1 MPWDCHVAV
10 PENMKHLASSL
21 KKLENR
27 ILKSLSWKLGLMIKV
42 AMHSRVLLLFIL
54 VTSLPY
60 LSSAQQQDS
69 TDSGEDFSSQVYRQA
84 LVIENTS
91 YQNTKD
97 SPQSLTT
104 TNQVVN
110 ALQSLGF
117 QVTTPGNAKQRET
130 EKAIRQFGRSLRD
143 NGGVGVFYYAGHV
156 VQFENENYLLPI
168 DTKLARIE
176 DVRYKTVP
184 LGKLLGQMK
193 FAGNQINIIIL
204 DACSPNPFIEGLQGV
219 TPGMMETKIPD
230 NTLISYACTPNT
242 LAKKND
248 SERLFTASLLKHMKT
263 VQIELN
269 EVFEQTRADVAQK
282 SDGQHIPWF
291 SSSVSKEFFFAPN
304 KKFLEKHAPKPVVV
318 KNEDSNQSGV
328 ENSDNQTVAAN
339 KLDNQ
344 TNQNAEIVIEEL
356 ATPPDDQRIF
366 YLKRAYVNQ
375 QLANLNALLNDARVI
390 PIEQDGKPW
399 FIFDFVREGSIYE
412 KLGLKNKDVI
422 VQINGFTVD
431 SLPKALKL
439 FEALQLE
446 EKITLRIKR
455 EDQLTD
461 FQYFIDG

>member
-1 MPWDCHVAV
+1 MT
-10 PENMKHLASSL
+10 
-21 KKLENR
+21 
-27 ILKSLSWKLGLMIKV
+27 V

-54 VTSLPY
+54 IILLPY
-60 LSSAQQQDS
+60 LSSAQQQNS
-69 TDSGEDFSSQVYRQA
+69 TDSGDDFSVQVYRQA
-84 LVIENTS
+84 LVIENTG
-91 YQNTKD
+91 YQDTKD
-97 SPQSLTT
+97 SSPSLTP
-104 TNQVVN
+104 TNQVN
-110 ALQSLGF
+110 SALESLGF
-117 QVTTPGNAKQRET
+117 QVTTLGNAKQRET

-143 NGGVGVFYYAGHV
+143 NGGVGVFYYTGHM

-168 DTKLARIE
+168 DTKLTRIA

-219 TPGMMETKIPD
+219 TPGMIETKAPE
-230 NTLISYACTPNT
+230 NMLISYACTPNT
-242 LAKKND
+242 LAEKTD
-248 SERLFTASLLKHMKT
+248 PERLFTSVLLQRIKT
-263 VQIELN
+263 VRTGLN
-269 EVFEQTRADVAQK
+269 EIFEQASADITQK
-282 SDGQHIPWF
+282 SDGQHTPWF
-291 SSSVSKEFFFAPN
+291 SSSVTKEFFFAPN
-304 KKFLEKHAPKPVVV
+304 ENFLKEHAPKPVVI
-318 KNEDSNQSGV
+318 KNEDTNELEV
-328 ENSDNQTVAAN
+328 EKSDNQTVAA
-339 KLDNQ
+339 KKSGNQ
-344 TNQNAEIVIEEL
+344 TSQNAEIFIEEL

-366 YLKRAYVNQ
+366 RFKRTYVNQ

-455 EDQLTD
+455 EGQLTD
-461 FQYFIDG
+461 FQYFIDS

>member
-1 MPWDCHVAV
+1 MAV
-10 PENMKHLASSL
+10 PENMKHHVSSL
-21 KKLENR
+21 KTLENR
-27 ILKSLSWKLGLMIKV
+27 ILKSLSWKLGLMMKV

-60 LSSAQQQDS
+60 LSSAQQQKS
-69 TDSGEDFSSQVYRQA
+69 TDSGDDFSSRVYRQA

-97 SPQSLTT
+97 SPPSLTT
-104 TNQVVN
+104 PNQVSN
-110 ALQSLGF
+110 ELQSLGF
-117 QVTTPGNAKQRET
+117 QVTTLGNAKQRET

-143 NGGVGVFYYAGHV
+143 NGGVGVFYYTGHV

-168 DTKLARIE
+168 DTKLTRIE

-219 TPGMMETKIPD
+219 TPGMMEIKVSE
-230 NTLISYACTPNT
+230 NKLISYACAPNT
-242 LAKKND
+242 LAEKND
-248 SERLFTASLLKHMKT
+248 LEGLFTASLLQHMKT
-263 VQIELN
+263 VRIELN
-269 EVFEQTRADVAQK
+269 EVFEQTSADVAQR
-282 SDGQHIPWF
+282 SNGQQIPWF
-291 SSSVSKEFFFAPN
+291 SSSMSKEFFFAPN
-304 KKFLEKHAPKPVVV
+304 KNFLEKYAPKPVVV

-328 ENSDNQTVAAN
+328 KDSDNQTVAAN
-339 KLDNQ
+339 ESDNQ
-344 TNQNAEIVIEEL
+344 TNQNAKIVIEEL

-366 YLKRAYVNQ
+366 RLKRTYVNQ

-455 EDQLTD
+455 EGQLTD

>member
-1 MPWDCHVAV
+1 M
-10 PENMKHLASSL
+10 M
-21 KKLENR
+21 
-27 ILKSLSWKLGLMIKV
+27 KV

-60 LSSAQQQDS
+60 LSSAQQQDIANPE
-69 TDSGEDFSSQVYRQA
+69 DDFSGQVYRQA

-91 YQNTKD
+91 YQNTRD
-97 SPQSLTT
+97 SPPSLTT
-104 TNQVVN
+104 PNQVSNV
-110 ALQSLGF
+110 LQSLGF
-117 QVTTPGNAKQRET
+117 QVIALGNAKQRET

-168 DTKLARIE
+168 DTKLTRIA

-204 DACSPNPFIEGLQGV
+204 DACSPNPFMEGLQGF
-219 TPGMMETKIPD
+219 TPGMMETKAPE
-230 NTLISYACTPNT
+230 NMLISSACTPNT
-242 LAKKND
+242 LAEKTD
-248 SERLFTASLLKHMKT
+248 PERLFTSVLLQRMKT
-263 VQIELN
+263 VRTGLN
-269 EVFEQTRADVAQK
+269 EIFEQVSADVAQK
-282 SDGQHIPWF
+282 SDSQHTPWF
-291 SSSVSKEFFFAPN
+291 SSSVTKQFFFAPN
-304 KKFLEKHAPKPVVV
+304 ENFLEEHAPKPVVV
-318 KNEDSNQSGV
+318 KNEDTNELEV
-328 ENSDNQTVAAN
+328 EKSDNQTVAA
-339 KLDNQ
+339 KKSDNQ
-344 TNQNAEIVIEEL
+344 TSQNAEIFIEEL

-366 YLKRAYVNQ
+366 RFKGTYVNQ

-455 EDQLTD
+455 EGQLTD

>member
-1 MPWDCHVAV
+1 MPWDCRVAV

-263 VQIELN
+263 VRLL
-269 EVFEQTRADVAQK
+269 
-282 SDGQHIPWF
+282 SY
-291 SSSVSKEFFFAPN
+291 
-304 KKFLEKHAPKPVVV
+304 
-318 KNEDSNQSGV
+318 
-328 ENSDNQTVAAN
+328 
-339 KLDNQ
+339 
-344 TNQNAEIVIEEL
+344 
-356 ATPPDDQRIF
+356 IF
-366 YLKRAYVNQ
+366 YSSFY
-375 QLANLNALLNDARVI
+375 
-390 PIEQDGKPW
+390 PSCGW
-399 FIFDFVREGSIYE
+399 FKYPS
-412 KLGLKNKDVI
+412 
-422 VQINGFTVD
+422 
-431 SLPKALKL
+431 
-439 FEALQLE
+439 
-446 EKITLRIKR
+446 
-455 EDQLTD
+455 
-461 FQYFIDG
+461 

>member
-1 MPWDCHVAV
+1 M
-10 PENMKHLASSL
+10 
-21 KKLENR
+21 
-27 ILKSLSWKLGLMIKV
+27 KV

-54 VTSLPY
+54 VTSLPC
-60 LSSAQQQDS
+60 LSLAQQQDIANS
-69 TDSGEDFSSQVYRQA
+69 EDDFSSQVYRQA

-97 SPQSLTT
+97 SPPSRTP
-104 TNQVVN
+104 NQVSNV
-110 ALQSLGF
+110 LQSLGF
-117 QVTTPGNAKQRET
+117 QVTTLGNAKQRET

-143 NGGVGVFYYAGHV
+143 NGGVGVFYYTGHM

-168 DTKLARIE
+168 DTKLTRIA

-219 TPGMMETKIPD
+219 TPGMMETKVPE
-230 NTLISYACTPNT
+230 NMLISYACTPNT
-242 LAKKND
+242 LAEKTD
-248 SERLFTASLLKHMKT
+248 PERLFTSVLLQRMKT
-263 VQIELN
+263 VRTGLN
-269 EVFEQTRADVAQK
+269 EIFEQTSADVAQK

-291 SSSVSKEFFFAPN
+291 SSSVTKEFFFAPTEN
-304 KKFLEKHAPKPVVV
+304 FLEEHAPKPVVV
-318 KNEDSNQSGV
+318 KNEDSNELEV
-328 ENSDNQTVAAN
+328 ENSDNQTVAA
-339 KLDNQ
+339 KESDNQ
-344 TNQNAEIVIEEL
+344 TSQDTEIVIEEL

-366 YLKRAYVNQ
+366 RFKRAYVNQ

-455 EDQLTD
+455 EGQLTD

>member
-1 MPWDCHVAV
+1 M
-10 PENMKHLASSL
+10 
-21 KKLENR
+21 
-27 ILKSLSWKLGLMIKV
+27 KV

-54 VTSLPY
+54 VTSLPC
-60 LSSAQQQDS
+60 LSLAQQQDIANS
-69 TDSGEDFSSQVYRQA
+69 EDDFSVQVYRQA
-84 LVIENTS
+84 LVIENTG

-97 SPQSLTT
+97 SPPSRTP
-104 TNQVVN
+104 TNQVSSV
-110 ALQSLGF
+110 LRSLGF
-117 QVTTPGNAKQRET
+117 QVTTLGNAKQRET

-143 NGGVGVFYYAGHV
+143 NGGVGVFYYTGHV

-168 DTKLARIE
+168 DTKLTRIA
-176 DVRYKTVP
+176 DVHYKTVP

-219 TPGMMETKIPD
+219 TPGMMETKAPE
-230 NTLISYACTPNT
+230 NMLISYACTPNT
-242 LAKKND
+242 LAEKTD
-248 SERLFTASLLKHMKT
+248 PERLFTSVLLQRMKT
-263 VQIELN
+263 VRTGLN
-269 EVFEQTRADVAQK
+269 EIFEQTSADITQK
-282 SDGQHIPWF
+282 SDGQHTPWF
-291 SSSVSKEFFFAPN
+291 SSSVTKEFFFAPN
-304 KKFLEKHAPKPVVV
+304 ENFLEEHAPKPVVV
-318 KNEDSNQSGV
+318 KNEVSNELEV
-328 ENSDNQTVAAN
+328 EKSDNQTVAA
-339 KLDNQ
+339 KKSDNQ
-344 TNQNAEIVIEEL
+344 TSQNAEIFIEEL

-366 YLKRAYVNQ
+366 RFKRAYVNQ

-455 EDQLTD
+455 EGQLTD
-461 FQYFIDG
+461 FQYFIDS

>member
-1 MPWDCHVAV
+1 M
-10 PENMKHLASSL
+10 
-21 KKLENR
+21 
-27 ILKSLSWKLGLMIKV
+27 KV
-42 AMHSRVLLLFIL
+42 AMHSRVFLLFIL

-60 LSSAQQQDS
+60 LSSAQQQES
-69 TDSGEDFSSQVYRQA
+69 TDSGDDFSSQVYRQA

-97 SPQSLTT
+97 SPPSLTT
-104 TNQVVN
+104 TSQVSN
-110 ALQSLGF
+110 TLKSLGF
-117 QVTTPGNAKQRET
+117 QVTTLGNAKQRET
-130 EKAIRQFGRSLRD
+130 EKAIRQFGRSLRN

-168 DTKLARIE
+168 DIKLTRIE

-219 TPGMMETKIPD
+219 TPGMMEIKAPE
-230 NTLISYACTPNT
+230 NTIISYACTPNT
-242 LAKKND
+242 LAEKND
-248 SERLFTASLLKHMKT
+248 PEGLFTASLLQHMKT
-263 VQIELN
+263 VRIELN
-269 EVFEQTRADVAQK
+269 EVFEQTSADVAQR
-282 SDGQHIPWF
+282 SNGQHIPWF
-291 SSSVSKEFFFAPN
+291 SSSMSKEFFFAPN
-304 KKFLEKHAPKPVVV
+304 ENFLEKYAPKPVVV

-328 ENSDNQTVAAN
+328 KDSDNQTVAAN
-339 KLDNQ
+339 ESDNQ
-344 TNQNAEIVIEEL
+344 TYQNAKIIIEEL
-356 ATPPDDQRIF
+356 ATPPDNQRIF
-366 YLKRAYVNQ
+366 RLKRTYVNQ

-455 EDQLTD
+455 EGQLTD

>member
-1 MPWDCHVAV
+1 M
-10 PENMKHLASSL
+10 
-21 KKLENR
+21 
-27 ILKSLSWKLGLMIKV
+27 KV
-42 AMHSRVLLLFIL
+42 AIHSRVLLLFIL
-54 VTSLPY
+54 VTSLPC
-60 LSSAQQQDS
+60 LSLAQQQDIANS
-69 TDSGEDFSSQVYRQA
+69 EDDFSSQVYRQA
-84 LVIENTS
+84 LVIENTG

-97 SPQSLTT
+97 SPPSLTP
-104 TNQVVN
+104 TNQVSNV
-110 ALQSLGF
+110 LQSLGF
-117 QVTTPGNAKQRET
+117 QVTTLGNAKQRET

-143 NGGVGVFYYAGHV
+143 NGGVGVFYYTGHV

-168 DTKLARIE
+168 DTKLTRIE

-219 TPGMMETKIPD
+219 TPGMMETKAPE
-230 NTLISYACTPNT
+230 NMLISYACTPNT
-242 LAKKND
+242 LAEKTD
-248 SERLFTASLLKHMKT
+248 PERLFTSALLQRMKT
-263 VQIELN
+263 VRTGLN
-269 EVFEQTRADVAQK
+269 EIFEQTSADITQK
-282 SDGQHIPWF
+282 SDGQRTSWF
-291 SSSVSKEFFFAPN
+291 SSSVTKEFFFAPTEN
-304 KKFLEKHAPKPVVV
+304 FLEEHAPKPVVV
-318 KNEDSNQSGV
+318 KNEDSNELEV
-328 ENSDNQTVAAN
+328 ENSDNQTVAA
-339 KLDNQ
+339 KESDNQ
-344 TNQNAEIVIEEL
+344 TSQDTEIVIEEL

-366 YLKRAYVNQ
+366 RLKRTYVNQ

-455 EDQLTD
+455 EGQLTD

>member
-1 MPWDCHVAV
+1 VSN
-10 PENMKHLASSL
+10 E
-21 KKLENR
+21 
-27 ILKSLSWKLGLMIKV
+27 
-42 AMHSRVLLLFIL
+42 
-54 VTSLPY
+54 
-60 LSSAQQQDS
+60 
-69 TDSGEDFSSQVYRQA
+69 
-84 LVIENTS
+84 
-91 YQNTKD
+91 
-97 SPQSLTT
+97 
-104 TNQVVN
+104 
-110 ALQSLGF
+110 LQSLGF
-117 QVTTPGNAKQRET
+117 QVTTLGNAKQRET

-143 NGGVGVFYYAGHV
+143 NGGVSVFYYAGHV

-168 DTKLARIE
+168 DIKLTRIE

-219 TPGMMETKIPD
+219 TPGMMEIKAPE
-230 NTLISYACTPNT
+230 NTLISYACAPNT
-242 LAKKND
+242 LAEKND
-248 SERLFTASLLKHMKT
+248 PEWLFTASLLQHMKT
-263 VQIELN
+263 VRIELN
-269 EVFEQTRADVAQK
+269 EVFEQTSADVAQR
-282 SDGQHIPWF
+282 SNGRQIPWF
-291 SSSVSKEFFFAPN
+291 SSSMRKEFFFAPN
-304 KKFLEKHAPKPVVV
+304 KNFLEKYAPKPVVV

-328 ENSDNQTVAAN
+328 KDSDNQTVAAN
-339 KLDNQ
+339 ESDNQ
-344 TNQNAEIVIEEL
+344 TNQNAKIVIEEL

-366 YLKRAYVNQ
+366 RLKRTYVNQ

-446 EKITLRIKR
+446 EKITLRIRR
-455 EDQLTD
+455 EGQLTD

>member
-1 MPWDCHVAV
+1 
-10 PENMKHLASSL
+10 
-21 KKLENR
+21 
-27 ILKSLSWKLGLMIKV
+27 MIKV

-60 LSSAQQQDS
+60 LSSAQQQKS
-69 TDSGEDFSSQVYRQA
+69 TDSGDDFSSRVYRQA

-328 ENSDNQTVAAN
+328 EDSDNQTVAAN

>member
-1 MPWDCHVAV
+1 M
-10 PENMKHLASSL
+10 
-21 KKLENR
+21 
-27 ILKSLSWKLGLMIKV
+27 KV

-60 LSSAQQQDS
+60 LSSAQQQDIANPE
-69 TDSGEDFSSQVYRQA
+69 DDFSGQVYRQA

-91 YQNTKD
+91 YQNTRD
-97 SPQSLTT
+97 SPPSLTT
-104 TNQVVN
+104 PNQVSNV
-110 ALQSLGF
+110 LQSLGF
-117 QVTTPGNAKQRET
+117 QVIALGNAKQRET
-130 EKAIRQFGRSLRD
+130 EKAIRQFGHSLRD
-143 NGGVGVFYYAGHV
+143 NEGVGVFYYAGHV

-168 DTKLARIE
+168 DIKLTRIE

-219 TPGMMETKIPD
+219 TPGMMETKAPE
-230 NTLISYACTPNT
+230 NMLISYACSPNK
-242 LAKKND
+242 LAKETD
-248 SERLFTASLLKHMKT
+248 SKGLFASVLLKHMKT
-263 VQIELN
+263 VRTGLN
-269 EVFEQTRADVAQK
+269 EIFEQTSADIAQK

-291 SSSVSKEFFFAPN
+291 SSSVTKEFFFAPN
-304 KKFLEKHAPKPVVV
+304 ENFLEKYAPKPVVV
-318 KNEDSNQSGV
+318 KNEDSNELEV
-328 ENSDNQTVAAN
+328 ENADNQTVAA
-339 KLDNQ
+339 KTSDNQ
-344 TNQNAEIVIEEL
+344 TNQNTEIVIEEL

-366 YLKRAYVNQ
+366 RFKGTYVNQ

-455 EDQLTD
+455 EGQLTD
-461 FQYFIDG
+461 FQYFIDS

>member
-1 MPWDCHVAV
+1 M
-10 PENMKHLASSL
+10 
-21 KKLENR
+21 
-27 ILKSLSWKLGLMIKV
+27 KV

-60 LSSAQQQDS
+60 LSLAQQQDIANS
-69 TDSGEDFSSQVYRQA
+69 EDDFSVQVYRQA
-84 LVIENTS
+84 LVIENTD
-91 YQNTKD
+91 YQNIKD
-97 SPQSLTT
+97 SPPSLIP
-104 TNQVVN
+104 TNQVSNV
-110 ALQSLGF
+110 LQSLGF
-117 QVTTPGNAKQRET
+117 QVTTLGNAKQRET
-130 EKAIRQFGRSLRD
+130 EKAIRQFGRSLRE
-143 NGGVGVFYYAGHV
+143 NGGVGVFYYTGHM

-168 DTKLARIE
+168 DTKLTRIE

-219 TPGMMETKIPD
+219 TPGMMETKAPE
-230 NTLISYACTPNT
+230 NMLISYACTPNT
-242 LAKKND
+242 LAEKTD
-248 SERLFTASLLKHMKT
+248 PERLFTSVLLQRMKT
-263 VQIELN
+263 VRTGLN
-269 EVFEQTRADVAQK
+269 EIFEQTSADITQK

-291 SSSVSKEFFFAPN
+291 SSSVPKEFFFAPN
-304 KKFLEKHAPKPVVV
+304 ENFLEGHAPKPVVV
-318 KNEDSNQSGV
+318 KNEDSNELDV
-328 ENSDNQTVAAN
+328 EKSDNQTVAA
-339 KLDNQ
+339 KKSDNQ
-344 TNQNAEIVIEEL
+344 TSQNAEIFIEEL

-366 YLKRAYVNQ
+366 RFKRTYVNQ

-455 EDQLTD
+455 EGQLTD
-461 FQYFIDG
+461 FQYFIDS

>member
-1 MPWDCHVAV
+1 
-10 PENMKHLASSL
+10 
-21 KKLENR
+21 
-27 ILKSLSWKLGLMIKV
+27 MIKV
-42 AMHSRVLLLFIL
+42 ATHSRVLLLFIL

-60 LSSAQQQDS
+60 LSLAQQQDIANS
-69 TDSGEDFSSQVYRQA
+69 EDDFSGQVYRQA

-97 SPQSLTT
+97 SPTSLTT
-104 TNQVVN
+104 TNQVSNV
-110 ALQSLGF
+110 LQSLGF
-117 QVTTPGNAKQRET
+117 QVTTLGNAKQRET
-130 EKAIRQFGRSLRD
+130 EKAIRQFGRSLSD

-168 DTKLARIE
+168 DAKLMRIA

-219 TPGMMETKIPD
+219 TPGMMETKAPENI
-230 NTLISYACTPNT
+230 LISYACTPNT
-242 LAKKND
+242 LAEKTD
-248 SERLFTASLLKHMKT
+248 PERLFTSVLLQRMKT
-263 VQIELN
+263 VRTGLN
-269 EVFEQTRADVAQK
+269 EIFEQTSAGITQK
-282 SDGQHIPWF
+282 SDGQHTPWF
-291 SSSVSKEFFFAPN
+291 SSSVTKEFFFAPN
-304 KKFLEKHAPKPVVV
+304 ENFLEKHAPKPVVV
-318 KNEDSNQSGV
+318 KNEDSNELEV

-339 KLDNQ
+339 KSENQ
-344 TNQNAEIVIEEL
+344 TNQNAKIAIEES
-356 ATPPDDQRIF
+356 ATPPDNQRIF
-366 YLKRAYVNQ
+366 RFKRAYVNQ

-412 KLGLKNKDVI
+412 KLGLKEKDVI
-422 VQINGFTVD
+422 VKINGFTVD

>member
-1 MPWDCHVAV
+1 M
-10 PENMKHLASSL
+10 
-21 KKLENR
+21 
-27 ILKSLSWKLGLMIKV
+27 KV

-60 LSSAQQQDS
+60 LSLAQQQDIANS
-69 TDSGEDFSSQVYRQA
+69 EDDFSVQVYRQA
-84 LVIENTS
+84 LVIENTG
-91 YQNTKD
+91 YQDTKD
-97 SPQSLTT
+97 SSPSLTP
-104 TNQVVN
+104 TNQVN
-110 ALQSLGF
+110 SALESLGF
-117 QVTTPGNAKQRET
+117 QVTTLGNAKQRET

-143 NGGVGVFYYAGHV
+143 NGGVGVFYYTGHM
-156 VQFENENYLLPI
+156 VQFENENYLLPT
-168 DTKLARIE
+168 DTKLTRIA

-219 TPGMMETKIPD
+219 TPGMMETKAPE
-230 NTLISYACTPNT
+230 NMLISYACTPNT
-242 LAKKND
+242 LAEKTD
-248 SERLFTASLLKHMKT
+248 PERLFTSVLLQRIKT
-263 VQIELN
+263 VRTGLN
-269 EVFEQTRADVAQK
+269 EIFEQTSADITQK
-282 SDGQHIPWF
+282 SDGQHTPWF
-291 SSSVSKEFFFAPN
+291 SSSVTKEFFFAPN
-304 KKFLEKHAPKPVVV
+304 ENFLEEHAPKPVVV
-318 KNEDSNQSGV
+318 KNEDLNELEV
-328 ENSDNQTVAAN
+328 ENSDNQTVAA
-339 KLDNQ
+339 KKSDNQ
-344 TNQNAEIVIEEL
+344 TSQNAEIFIEEL

-366 YLKRAYVNQ
+366 RFKRTYVNQ

-455 EDQLTD
+455 EGQLTD
-461 FQYFIDG
+461 FQYFIDS

>member
-1 MPWDCHVAV
+1 
-10 PENMKHLASSL
+10 
-21 KKLENR
+21 
-27 ILKSLSWKLGLMIKV
+27 
-42 AMHSRVLLLFIL
+42 MHSRVLLLFIL
-54 VTSLPY
+54 IILLPY
-60 LSSAQQQDS
+60 LSSAQQQNS
-69 TDSGEDFSSQVYRQA
+69 TDSGDDFSVQVYRQA
-84 LVIENTS
+84 LVIENTG
-91 YQNTKD
+91 YQDTKD
-97 SPQSLTT
+97 SSPSLTP
-104 TNQVVN
+104 TNQVN
-110 ALQSLGF
+110 SALESLGF
-117 QVTTPGNAKQRET
+117 QVTTLGNAKQRET

-143 NGGVGVFYYAGHV
+143 NGGVGVFYYTGHM

-168 DTKLARIE
+168 DTKLTRIA

-219 TPGMMETKIPD
+219 TPGMMETKAPE
-230 NTLISYACTPNT
+230 NMLISYACTPNT
-242 LAKKND
+242 LAEKTD
-248 SERLFTASLLKHMKT
+248 PERLFTSVLLQRIKT
-263 VQIELN
+263 VRTGLN
-269 EVFEQTRADVAQK
+269 EIFEQTSADITQK
-282 SDGQHIPWF
+282 SDGQHTPWF
-291 SSSVSKEFFFAPN
+291 SSSVTKEFFFAPN
-304 KKFLEKHAPKPVVV
+304 ENFLEEHAPKPVVV
-318 KNEDSNQSGV
+318 KNEDTNELEV
-328 ENSDNQTVAAN
+328 EKSDNQTVAA
-339 KLDNQ
+339 KKSDNQ
-344 TNQNAEIVIEEL
+344 TSQNAEIFIEEL

-366 YLKRAYVNQ
+366 RFKRTYVNQ

-455 EDQLTD
+455 EGQLTD
-461 FQYFIDG
+461 FQYFIDS

>member
-1 MPWDCHVAV
+1 MAV
-10 PENMKHLASSL
+10 PENMKHHVSSL
-21 KKLENR
+21 KTLENR
-27 ILKSLSWKLGLMIKV
+27 ILKSLSWKLGLMMKV

-54 VTSLPY
+54 VTSLPC
-60 LSSAQQQDS
+60 LSLAQQQDIAN
-69 TDSGEDFSSQVYRQA
+69 SGDDFPSQVYRQA

-97 SPQSLTT
+97 SPPSLTT
-104 TNQVVN
+104 TSQVSN
-110 ALQSLGF
+110 TLKSLGF
-117 QVTTPGNAKQRET
+117 QVTTLGNAKQRET
-130 EKAIRQFGRSLRD
+130 EKAIRQFGRSLRN

-168 DTKLARIE
+168 DIKLTRIE
-176 DVRYKTVP
+176 DVRYETVP

-204 DACSPNPFIEGLQGV
+204 DACSPNPFIEGLQGI
-219 TPGMMETKIPD
+219 TPGMMEIKAPE
-230 NTLISYACTPNT
+230 NTLISYACAPNT
-242 LAKKND
+242 LAEKND
-248 SERLFTASLLKHMKT
+248 PEWLFTASLLQHMKT
-263 VQIELN
+263 VRIELN
-269 EVFEQTRADVAQK
+269 EVFEQTSADVAQR
-282 SDGQHIPWF
+282 SNGQHIPWF
-291 SSSVSKEFFFAPN
+291 SSSVSKDFFFAPN
-304 KKFLEKHAPKPVVV
+304 ENFLEKYAPKPVVV

-328 ENSDNQTVAAN
+328 KDSDNQTVAAN
-339 KLDNQ
+339 ESDNQ
-344 TNQNAEIVIEEL
+344 TYQNAKIIIEEL
-356 ATPPDDQRIF
+356 ATPPDNQRIF
-366 YLKRAYVNQ
+366 RLKRTYVNQ

-455 EDQLTD
+455 EGQLTD

>member
-1 MPWDCHVAV
+1 MT
-10 PENMKHLASSL
+10 
-21 KKLENR
+21 
-27 ILKSLSWKLGLMIKV
+27 V

-54 VTSLPY
+54 IILLPY
-60 LSSAQQQDS
+60 LSSAQQQNS
-69 TDSGEDFSSQVYRQA
+69 TDSGDDFSVQVYRQA
-84 LVIENTS
+84 LVIENTG
-91 YQNTKD
+91 YQDTKD
-97 SPQSLTT
+97 SSPSLTP
-104 TNQVVN
+104 TNQVN
-110 ALQSLGF
+110 SALESLGF
-117 QVTTPGNAKQRET
+117 QVTTLDNAKQRET

-143 NGGVGVFYYAGHV
+143 NGGVGVFYYTGHM

-168 DTKLARIE
+168 DTKLTRIA
-176 DVRYKTVP
+176 DVRYKAVP

-219 TPGMMETKIPD
+219 TPGMMETKAPE
-230 NTLISYACTPNT
+230 NMLISYACTPNT
-242 LAKKND
+242 LAEKTD
-248 SERLFTASLLKHMKT
+248 PERLFTSVLLQRIKT
-263 VQIELN
+263 VRTGLN
-269 EVFEQTRADVAQK
+269 EIFEQASADITQK
-282 SDGQHIPWF
+282 SDGQHTPWF
-291 SSSVSKEFFFAPN
+291 SSSVTKEFFFAPDEN
-304 KKFLEKHAPKPVVV
+304 FLEEHAPKPVVV
-318 KNEDSNQSGV
+318 KNEDTNELEV
-328 ENSDNQTVAAN
+328 EKSDNQTVAA
-339 KLDNQ
+339 KKSDNQ
-344 TNQNAEIVIEEL
+344 TSQNAEIFIEEL

-366 YLKRAYVNQ
+366 RFKRTYVNQ

-455 EDQLTD
+455 EGQLTD

>member
-1 MPWDCHVAV
+1 
-10 PENMKHLASSL
+10 
-21 KKLENR
+21 
-27 ILKSLSWKLGLMIKV
+27 MIKV
-42 AMHSRVLLLFIL
+42 ATHSRVLLLFIL

-60 LSSAQQQDS
+60 LSLAQQQDIANS
-69 TDSGEDFSSQVYRQA
+69 EDDFSGQVYRQA

-97 SPQSLTT
+97 SPTSLTT
-104 TNQVVN
+104 TNQVSNV
-110 ALQSLGF
+110 LQSLGF
-117 QVTTPGNAKQRET
+117 QVTTLGNAKQRET
-130 EKAIRQFGRSLRD
+130 EKAIRQFGRSLSD
-143 NGGVGVFYYAGHV
+143 NGGVGVFYYTGHM

-168 DTKLARIE
+168 DIKLTRIA

-219 TPGMMETKIPD
+219 TPGMMETKAPENI
-230 NTLISYACTPNT
+230 LISYACTPNT
-242 LAKKND
+242 LAEKTD
-248 SERLFTASLLKHMKT
+248 PERLFTSVLLQRMKT
-263 VQIELN
+263 VRTGLN
-269 EVFEQTRADVAQK
+269 EIFEQTSAGITQK
-282 SDGQHIPWF
+282 SDGQHTPWF
-291 SSSVSKEFFFAPN
+291 SSSVTKEFFFAPN
-304 KKFLEKHAPKPVVV
+304 ENFLEKHAPKPVVV
-318 KNEDSNQSGV
+318 KNEDSNELEV

-339 KLDNQ
+339 KSENQ
-344 TNQNAEIVIEEL
+344 TNQNAKIAIEES
-356 ATPPDDQRIF
+356 ATPPDNQRIF
-366 YLKRAYVNQ
+366 RFKRAYVNQ

-412 KLGLKNKDVI
+412 KLGLKKKDVI
-422 VQINGFTVD
+422 VKINGFTVD

-446 EKITLRIKR
+446 EKITLSIKR
-455 EDQLTD
+455 EGQLTD

>member
-1 MPWDCHVAV
+1 MPWECCVAV
-10 PENMKHLASSL
+10 PENMKHHVSSL
-21 KKLENR
+21 KTLENR
-27 ILKSLSWKLGLMIKV
+27 ILKSLSWKLGLMMKV

-54 VTSLPY
+54 VTSLPC
-60 LSSAQQQDS
+60 LSLAQQQDIAN
-69 TDSGEDFSSQVYRQA
+69 SGDDFPSQVYRQA

-97 SPQSLTT
+97 SPPSLTT
-104 TNQVVN
+104 TSQVSN
-110 ALQSLGF
+110 TLKSLGF
-117 QVTTPGNAKQRET
+117 QVTTLGNAKQRET
-130 EKAIRQFGRSLRD
+130 EKAIRQFGCSLRN

-168 DTKLARIE
+168 DIKLTRIE

-204 DACSPNPFIEGLQGV
+204 DACSPNPFIEGLQGI
-219 TPGMMETKIPD
+219 TPGMMEIKAPE
-230 NTLISYACTPNT
+230 NTIISYACTPNT
-242 LAKKND
+242 LAEKND
-248 SERLFTASLLKHMKT
+248 PEGLFTASLLQHMKT
-263 VQIELN
+263 VRVELN
-269 EVFEQTRADVAQK
+269 EVFEQTSADVAQR
-282 SDGQHIPWF
+282 SNGQHIPWF
-291 SSSVSKEFFFAPN
+291 SSSVSKDFFFAPN
-304 KKFLEKHAPKPVVV
+304 ENFLEKYAPKPVVV

-328 ENSDNQTVAAN
+328 KDSDNQTVAAN
-339 KLDNQ
+339 ESDNQ
-344 TNQNAEIVIEEL
+344 TYQNAKIIIEEL

-366 YLKRAYVNQ
+366 RLKRTYVNQ

-455 EDQLTD
+455 EGQLTD

>member
-1 MPWDCHVAV
+1 M
-10 PENMKHLASSL
+10 
-21 KKLENR
+21 
-27 ILKSLSWKLGLMIKV
+27 KV

-60 LSSAQQQDS
+60 LSLAQQQDIANS
-69 TDSGEDFSSQVYRQA
+69 EDDFSVQVYRQA
-84 LVIENTS
+84 LVIENTG
-91 YQNTKD
+91 YQDTKD
-97 SPQSLTT
+97 SSPSLTP
-104 TNQVVN
+104 TNQVN
-110 ALQSLGF
+110 STLESLGF
-117 QVTTPGNAKQRET
+117 QVTTLGNAKQRET

-143 NGGVGVFYYAGHV
+143 NGGVGVFYYTGHM

-168 DTKLARIE
+168 DTKLTRIA

-219 TPGMMETKIPD
+219 TPGMMETKAPE
-230 NTLISYACTPNT
+230 NMLISYACTPNT
-242 LAKKND
+242 LAEKTD
-248 SERLFTASLLKHMKT
+248 PERLFTSVLLQRIKT
-263 VQIELN
+263 VRTGLN
-269 EVFEQTRADVAQK
+269 EIFEQASADITQK
-282 SDGQHIPWF
+282 SDGQHTPWF
-291 SSSVSKEFFFAPN
+291 SSSVTKEFFFAPN
-304 KKFLEKHAPKPVVV
+304 ENFLEEHAPKPVVV
-318 KNEDSNQSGV
+318 KNEDTNELEV
-328 ENSDNQTVAAN
+328 EKSDNQTVAA
-339 KLDNQ
+339 KKSDNQ
-344 TNQNAEIVIEEL
+344 TSQNAEIFIEEL

-366 YLKRAYVNQ
+366 RFKRTYVNQ

-455 EDQLTD
+455 EGQLTD
-461 FQYFIDG
+461 FQYFIDS

>member
-1 MPWDCHVAV
+1 M
-10 PENMKHLASSL
+10 
-21 KKLENR
+21 
-27 ILKSLSWKLGLMIKV
+27 KV

-54 VTSLPY
+54 VTSLPC
-60 LSSAQQQDS
+60 LSLAQQQDIANS
-69 TDSGEDFSSQVYRQA
+69 EDDFSVQVYRQA
-84 LVIENTS
+84 LVIENTG

-97 SPQSLTT
+97 SPPSLTP
-104 TNQVVN
+104 TNQVSNV
-110 ALQSLGF
+110 LQSLGF
-117 QVTTPGNAKQRET
+117 QVTTLGNAKQRET

-143 NGGVGVFYYAGHV
+143 NGGVGVFYYTGHV

-168 DTKLARIE
+168 DTKLTRIA

-219 TPGMMETKIPD
+219 TPGMIETKAPENI
-230 NTLISYACTPNT
+230 LISYACAPNT
-242 LAKKND
+242 PAEKTD
-248 SERLFTASLLKHMKT
+248 PERLFTSVLLQRMKT
-263 VQIELN
+263 VRTGLN
-269 EVFEQTRADVAQK
+269 EIFEQTSADVAQK
-282 SDGQHIPWF
+282 SDGQHTPWF
-291 SSSVSKEFFFAPN
+291 SSSVTKEFFFAPN
-304 KKFLEKHAPKPVVV
+304 ENFLEEHALKPVVV
-318 KNEDSNQSGV
+318 KNEDSNELEV
-328 ENSDNQTVAAN
+328 EKSDNQTVAA
-339 KLDNQ
+339 KESDNQ
-344 TNQNAEIVIEEL
+344 TNQNTEIVIEEL

-366 YLKRAYVNQ
+366 RFKRAYVNQ

-455 EDQLTD
+455 EGQLTD

>member
-1 MPWDCHVAV
+1 M
-10 PENMKHLASSL
+10 
-21 KKLENR
+21 
-27 ILKSLSWKLGLMIKV
+27 KV

-60 LSSAQQQDS
+60 LSLAQQQDIANS
-69 TDSGEDFSSQVYRQA
+69 EDDFSSQVYRQA
-84 LVIENTS
+84 LVIENTG

-97 SPQSLTT
+97 SPPSLTT
-104 TNQVVN
+104 TNQVSNV
-110 ALQSLGF
+110 LQSLGF
-117 QVTTPGNAKQRET
+117 QVTTLGNAKQRET
-130 EKAIRQFGRSLRD
+130 EKAIRQFGHSLR
-143 NGGVGVFYYAGHV
+143 NNEGVGVFYYAGHV

-168 DTKLARIE
+168 DIKLTRIE

-219 TPGMMETKIPD
+219 TPRMMETKAPE
-230 NTLISYACTPNT
+230 NMLISYACSPNK
-242 LAKKND
+242 LAKETD
-248 SERLFTASLLKHMKT
+248 SKGLFASFLLKHMKT
-263 VQIELN
+263 VRTGLN
-269 EVFEQTRADVAQK
+269 EIFEQTSADMTQK

-291 SSSVSKEFFFAPN
+291 SSSVTKEFFFAPN
-304 KKFLEKHAPKPVVV
+304 ENFLEEHAPKPVVV
-318 KNEDSNQSGV
+318 KNEDSNELEV
-328 ENSDNQTVAAN
+328 ENADNQTVAA
-339 KLDNQ
+339 KTSDNQ
-344 TNQNAEIVIEEL
+344 TNQNTEIVIEEL

-366 YLKRAYVNQ
+366 RFKGTYVNQ

-390 PIEQDGKPW
+390 TIEQDGKPW

-455 EDQLTD
+455 EGQLTD
-461 FQYFIDG
+461 FQYFIDS

>member
-1 MPWDCHVAV
+1 MPWDCRVAV

-328 ENSDNQTVAAN
+328 EDSDNQTVAAN

-455 EDQLTD
+455 ADQLTD

>member
-1 MPWDCHVAV
+1 MAV
-10 PENMKHLASSL
+10 PENMKHHVSSL
-21 KKLENR
+21 KTLENR
-27 ILKSLSWKLGLMIKV
+27 ILKSLSWKLGLMMKV

-54 VTSLPY
+54 VTSLPC
-60 LSSAQQQDS
+60 LSLAQQQDIAN
-69 TDSGEDFSSQVYRQA
+69 SGDDFPSQVYRQA

-97 SPQSLTT
+97 SPPSLTT
-104 TNQVVN
+104 TSQVSN
-110 ALQSLGF
+110 TLKSLGF
-117 QVTTPGNAKQRET
+117 QVTTLGNAKQRET
-130 EKAIRQFGRSLRD
+130 EKAIRQFGRSLRN

-168 DTKLARIE
+168 DIKLTRIE

-204 DACSPNPFIEGLQGV
+204 DACSPNPFIEGLQGI
-219 TPGMMETKIPD
+219 TPGMMEIKAPE
-230 NTLISYACTPNT
+230 NTLISYACAPNT
-242 LAKKND
+242 LAEKND
-248 SERLFTASLLKHMKT
+248 PEWLFTASLLQHMKT
-263 VQIELN
+263 VRIELN
-269 EVFEQTRADVAQK
+269 EVFEQTSADVAQR
-282 SDGQHIPWF
+282 SNGQHIPWF
-291 SSSVSKEFFFAPN
+291 SSSMSKEFFFAPN
-304 KKFLEKHAPKPVVV
+304 ENFLEKYAPKPVVV

-328 ENSDNQTVAAN
+328 KDSDNQTDATN
-339 KLDNQ
+339 KSDNQ
-344 TNQNAEIVIEEL
+344 TNQNAKIVIEEL

-366 YLKRAYVNQ
+366 RLKRTYVNQ

-455 EDQLTD
+455 EGQLTD